1 MNNHYCIN
9 DEAGSLLLPATSVWL
24 VPSLQYK
31 HHQLHTHLFLRFSSY
46 HLLVSQNHQ
55 LSKTVLPN
63 NGIFISFSAGLTTRK
78 NYSKSK
84 SYLCFDSVQF
94 FKTMP
99 FYYCSCFWYR
109 NLRRPPFY
117 EMAMKINKIYI
128 CTGNIGGSLSF
139 SVFLDGK
146 Q

>member
-31 HHQLHTHLFLRFSSY
+31 HHQLHTHLFLMFSSC

-55 LSKTVLPN
+55 LTKTVLPN
-63 NGIFISFSAGLTTRK
+63 NGIFISFPAGLTTRK

-84 SYLCFDSVQF
+84 SYLCFNSVQC

>member
-31 HHQLHTHLFLRFSSY
+31 HHQLHTHLFLMFSSC

-55 LSKTVLPN
+55 LTKTVLPN
-63 NGIFISFSAGLTTRK
+63 NGKFISFSAGLTTRK
-78 NYSKSK
+78 KLFQIK
-84 SYLCFDSVQF
+84 IIYLCFESVQF

-109 NLRRPPFY
+109 NLRWPPFY

-128 CTGNIGGSLSF
+128 CTGNIGGSL
-139 SVFLDGK
+139 
-146 Q
+146 